1 MQIRYLRVIG
11 AFLILAMVTF
21 YGCDQSNITKT
32 SQNPESDS
40 EIVTESGDPIP
51 GQYIVVFKGLDTKG
65 KAVSV
70 EEVEAVRT
78 TVLLENSISDNVV
91 LNRYNKALQGFA
103 AELTPEQLDKLKTDE
118 RIDYIEQDRFVTLAP
133 PGACSPWPGCRD
145 DDEDD
150 GGDDGGTSNQ
160 TTPWGISRVGGATAS
175 SGTAWVIDTGID
187 LDHPDL
193 NVDSQRSAVFV
204 SRGPG
209 SGSPDDGNGHG
220 THVAG
225 TIAAIDNDRDV
236 VGVAAGAAVVAVKVL
251 DDRGSGS
258 YSGVIDGIDY
268 VAANASAGD
277 VANLSLGGSTSNA
290 VDDAVRNAA
299 DQGIYFAI
307 AAGNSGDNA
316 NNYSPARVEY
326 NNVWTVSATDDT
338 DTFAS
343 FSNWSGPTN
352 PPIEFAAPGVDIL
365 SLWLN
370 GGTDTISGTSMA
382 SPHVAGLL
390 LVTGGNPTSDGS
402 AGNDPDG
409 DPDPI
414 AHN

>member
-1 MQIRYLRVIG
+1 MQTRYVKIIG
-11 AFLILAMVTF
+11 AFLFISMIAI
-21 YGCDQSNITKT
+21 YGCEQSNITDVE
-32 SQNPESDS
+32 PEAQE
-40 EIVTESGDPIP
+40 EITPNSGDPIP
-51 GQYIVVFKGLDTKG
+51 GQYIVVFKYKDSKG
-65 KAVSV
+65 KTISGNQVEELRSSVLRDNAVSTD
-70 EEVEAVRT
+70 AVFKQ
-78 TVLLENSISDNVV
+78 
-91 LNRYNKALQGFA
+91 YNKALPGFA
-103 AELTPEQLDKLKTDE
+103 AKLTSEQLDRLKADD

-133 PGACSPWPGCRD
+133 PGACSPWPGCKD
-145 DDEDD
+145 DD

-160 TTPWGISRVGGATAS
+160 TTPWGITRVGGATAS

-193 NVDSQRSAVFV
+193 NVDTQRSAVFV

-209 SGSPDDGNGHG
+209 SGTADDGNGHG

-236 VGVAAGAAVVAVKVL
+236 VGVAAGATVVAVKVL

-258 YSGVIDGIDY
+258 YSDVIDGIDY
-268 VAANASAGD
+268 VASSASSGD
-277 VANLSLGGSTSNA
+277 VANMSLGGGTSDA

-299 DQGIYFAI
+299 DQGVYFAI
-307 AAGNSGDNA
+307 AAGNDGADA

-343 FSNWSGPTN
+343 FSNYSGPTD

-365 SLWLN
+365 SLWYG
-370 GGTDTISGTSMA
+370 GGTNTISGTSMA

-402 AGNDPDG
+402 ASNDPDG

>member
-1 MQIRYLRVIG
+1 MQTRYVRIIG
-11 AFLILAMVTF
+11 AFLFLSMIAF
-21 YGCDQSNITKT
+21 YGCEQSNITEVNQEKQEEITPKT
-32 SQNPESDS
+32 
-40 EIVTESGDPIP
+40 GDPIP
-51 GQYIVVFKGLDTKG
+51 GQFIVVFKNQDSKG
-65 KAVSV
+65 KALTENTV
-70 EEVEAVRT
+70 EQLRK
-78 TVLLENSISDNVV
+78 NV
-91 LNRYNKALQGFA
+91 LNDNAVPEDAVFKQYNKALPGFA
-103 AELTPEQLDKLKTDE
+103 AKLTADQLDKLKADD

-145 DDEDD
+145 DD
-150 GGDDGGTSNQ
+150 GGDDGGSSSQ
-160 TTPWGISRVGGATAS
+160 TTPWGITRVGGATAS

-193 NVDSQRSAVFV
+193 NVDTQRSAVFV
-204 SRGPG
+204 SNGPG
-209 SGSPDDGNGHG
+209 SGTADDGNGHG

-236 VGVAAGAAVVAVKVL
+236 VGVAAGATVVAVKVL

-268 VAANASAGD
+268 VASNASAGD
-277 VANLSLGGSTSNA
+277 VANMSLGGGTSDA

-299 DQGIYFAI
+299 DQGILFAI
-307 AAGNSGDNA
+307 AAGNDGADA

-326 NNVWTVSATDDT
+326 TNVWTVSAIDDT
-338 DTFAS
+338 DTFAY
-343 FSNWSGPTN
+343 FSNYSGPTD
-352 PPIEFAAPGVDIL
+352 PPIEFAAPGVDVL

-390 LVTGGNPTSDGS
+390 LVTGGSPTSDGTAS
-402 AGNDPDG
+402 SDPDG